1 MLCGAEQYFG
11 KNPAKLSV
19 RFNKLIS
26 TTSSYGI
33 SAESTLALQ
42 HNSDNRLLFS
52 YLQVF
57 SVVAFLATI
66 LQSKGKVTNIGNGEP
81 GVWELVYSGNS
92 LSKWRRKEKKR
103 LEEEQFG

>member
-33 SAESTLALQ
+33 SAESILALQ

-52 YLQVF
+52 YLQVLIF
-57 SVVAFLATI
+57 S
-66 LQSKGKVTNIGNGEP
+66 G
-81 GVWELVYSGNS
+81 
-92 LSKWRRKEKKR
+92 R
-103 LEEEQFG
+103 LFGDYFAK